1 MTLFRVPF
9 AYDLRKRRLDGLRL
23 TRYSNEGYGNLAGL
37 RRSDTADTSVNI
49 CHLVGSLDVWFR
61 LLQRSPQKLILWL
74 NRRRASRTNTEYYF
88 SSSFFVSGKRL
99 TGIDASDGSVCIFA
113 TSASSFWIFAFAALR
128 AEEALLSTCGI
139 LGTASLASVA
149 ARFASDSHRISETGG
164 FSKDVANFLKL
175 SVSSSDSFGQR
186 PLESSSTRARRR
198 PRCFSESCFLS
209 IFGMRSSRC
218 CVALANLKTK

>member
-99 TGIDASDGSVCIFA
+99 TGIDASDGSACTFA
-113 TSASSFWIFAFAALR
+113 TSAARIWIFAFAGLR
-128 AEEALLSTCGI
+128 IEDVLLSTSAT
-139 LGTASLASVA
+139 LGAVTLASVA
-149 ARFASDSHRISETGG
+149 IHLASDSHRTSETRGL
-164 FSKDVANFLKL
+164 SPDVTSFDKLK
-175 SVSSSDSFGQR
+175 VSSSKSFGHPW
-186 PLESSSTRARRR
+186 PLASSSAHACGRN
-198 PRCFSESCFLS
+198 RCFSGSCFFMFLQFS
-209 IFGMRSSRC
+209 CRS
-218 CVALANLKTK
+218 LQ